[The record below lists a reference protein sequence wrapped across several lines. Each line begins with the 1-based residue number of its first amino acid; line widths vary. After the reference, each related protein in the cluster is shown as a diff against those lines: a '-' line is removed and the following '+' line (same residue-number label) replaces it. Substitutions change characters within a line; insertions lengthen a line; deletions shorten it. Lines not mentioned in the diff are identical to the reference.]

1 MLAPAAAVDAQTV
14 EKQKTMG
21 RKTVL
26 LLVSN
31 AGGDLRFVA
40 VKMD

>member
-1 MLAPAAAVDAQTV
+1 V

-21 RKTVL
+21 RKSVL

-31 AGGDLRFVA
+31 ANGDLRFIA
-40 VKMD
+40 VKID